1 MRFWSNGPR
10 SAAVGHEFL
19 KVGGDFGEQRCG
31 QARGHRDDAGEDA
44 RQQTAQVT
52 EGDGAIDPP
61 RRIGREV
68 LLGGQI
74 RGQSIEVVADH
85 LAPVYWQAA
94 SQVRPE
100 VCSRFRRC
108 LTRLNASSIR
118 QRW

>member
-19 KVGGDFGEQRCG
+19 KVGGDFGEQCSG
-31 QARGHRDDAGEDA
+31 QARGHRDDAGKDA

-61 RRIGREV
+61 RRIGSEV

-74 RGQSIEVVADH
+74 RGQGVEVVADH
-85 LAPVYWQAA
+85 LA
-94 SQVRPE
+94 
-100 VCSRFRRC
+100 
-108 LTRLNASSIR
+108 RL
-118 QRW
+118 